1 MEIEERVFLLA
12 IYKKKDDESLNDVIQ
27 ILEDGGLFSY
37 KDGKKFLKVFK
48 QNNLIDGENLTFM
61 GLEKAKDAE
70 LEFKL

>member
-12 IYKKKDDESLNDVIQ
+12 IYKKKDAESLNDIIL
-27 ILEDGGLFSY
+27 ILENGGLFSY
-37 KDGKKFLKVFK
+37 KDGKKFLKGFR
-48 QNNLIDGENLTFM
+48 QNDLIDGEHLTLM